1 MSWAKKKN
9 EPWYRRLTKKK
20 NETWLQRLTKKKNEP
35 WYQKK
40 ENLYYAGAIGLSVV
54 LPLVLGA
61 LGGAMAGKKSGAMAG
76 RKSGAMAGRRVVL
89 DCYNRPY
96 AKRWFN
102 YM

>member
-1 MSWAKKKN
+1 MSWAKNKN
-9 EPWYRRLTKKK
+9 EPWYRRLTIKK
-20 NETWLQRLTKKKNEP
+20 NETWLQRLTIKKNKP

-40 ENLYYAGAIGLSVV
+40 ENLYYAGAGLSVV

-76 RKSGAMAGRRVVL
+76 RRVVL